1 MMWYDIVQTVCFI
14 IMAIFATV
22 FIVIMIITWKLP
34 LKIMY
39 VEDGSLSDETI
50 DKLNNNGYIVVI
62 YRQGSR
68 PPEVQK

>member
-22 FIVIMIITWKLP
+22 FIVIMIIAWKLP
-34 LKIMY
+34 SKIMY
-39 VEDGSLSDETI
+39 VEDGSLSDEII

>member
-14 IMAIFATV
+14 MMAIFSTV
-22 FIVIMIITWKLP
+22 FIVTTIISWKRP
-34 LKIMY
+34 PKIIY

-50 DKLNNNGYIVVI
+50 EELENNGYIVVI

-68 PPEVQK
+68 PPEVLK